1 MSAPKTS
8 VPRITVDL
16 SAPPAERWNELSAF
30 KDQAQR
36 MTASYLQDL
45 GGSEEWRPLVR
56 AYSEAFIAP
65 SLMAEVESIAAL
77 IERPTDEVLI
87 ANLYYD
93 AFRALMGCTAV
104 ALEHDDGPLHAR
116 NLDWWTERN
125 ELSKFTLI
133 TDFVGAPAG
142 PFSTV
147 GWPGF
152 VGAFSGVAKGRFA
165 ITLNAVISEDPPQ
178 LAPSSALKLREVFET
193 APTFE
198 AAVATLESVTIASD
212 CLLLV
217 TGTRPDQRV
226 VIERTSTRSA
236 LRTQVGGP
244 LVVTND
250 YRMLEDTGWDGR
262 DVGELHASTCTRFDR
277 ALYLASRE
285 EPSPKMCLAM
295 LKDPKVKMMITVQQM
310 VMQASTGLLEVVLP

>member
-1 MSAPKTS
+1 MSSTAA

-16 SAPPAERWNELSAF
+16 GDPPAERWRQLAPF

-45 GGSEEWRPLVR
+45 GGADEWRPLVQN
-56 AYSEAFIAP
+56 YSDAFISAP
-65 SLMAEVESIAAL
+65 LLAEAESIAAL
-77 IERPTDEVLI
+77 IERPRDEVI
-87 ANLYYD
+87 ISNLYYD

-104 ALEHDDGPLHAR
+104 AMEHPEGPLHAR

-133 TDFVGAPAG
+133 TDFVGGAAG

-152 VGAFSGVAKGRFA
+152 FGAFSGVAKGRFA
-165 ITLNAVISEDPPQ
+165 ITLNAVISDEKPQ
-178 LAPSSALKLREVFET
+178 IAPSIALTLREVFET
-193 APTFE
+193 APSFD
-198 AAVATLESVTIASD
+198 AAIEKLQTITLASD

-217 TGTRPDQRV
+217 TGTKPDERV

-236 LRTQVGGP
+236 LRTQIGGP

-285 EPSPKMCLAM
+285 APSPEMCLAL

-310 VMQASTGLLEVVLP
+310 VLQASTGLLVVSLP

>member
-1 MSAPKTS
+1 MC
-8 VPRITVDL
+8 
-16 SAPPAERWNELSAF
+16 
-30 KDQAQR
+30 
-36 MTASYLQDL
+36 ASYLQDL
-45 GGSEEWRPLVR
+45 GGVDEWRSLVQS
-56 AYSEAFIAP
+56 YSDAFISD
-65 SLMAEVESIAAL
+65 SLLAEAHSIAEL
-77 IERPTDEVLI
+77 IERPRDEVI
-87 ANLYYD
+87 ISNLYYD

-104 ALEHDDGPLHAR
+104 AMEHPEGPLHAR

-133 TDFVGAPAG
+133 TDFVNGAAG

-152 VGAFSGVAKGRFA
+152 LGAFSGVAKGRFA
-165 ITLNAVISEDPPQ
+165 ITLNAVISDEKPQ
-178 LAPSSALKLREVFET
+178 IAPSIALALREVFET

-198 AAVATLESVTIASD
+198 AAVELLDSMNLASD

-217 TGTRPDQRV
+217 TGVNAGQRV

-236 LRTQVGGP
+236 QRTQIGGP

-250 YRMLEDTGWDGR
+250 YRMLEDTGT
-262 DVGELHASTCTRFDR
+262 DVSMSELHASTCTRFNR
-277 ALYLASRE
+277 ALYLASRDT
-285 EPSPKMCLAM
+285 PSPEMCLS
-295 LKDPKVKMMITVQQM
+295 LLQDPKVKMMITVQQM